1 MFFGNQ
7 KIQSRQPLPNQ
18 RNKNEWRANVA
29 GFVFRLLGTF
39 SLNSVKRKYKTVVDN
54 TPKQLVVLWH
64 GDRTLCLSLKRK
76 YF

>member
-1 MFFGNQ
+1 M
-7 KIQSRQPLPNQ
+7 
-18 RNKNEWRANVA
+18 A